1 MALMAYYPDQE
12 SSQYN
17 QGAAEAE
24 TQLLSSM
31 PVKIKDSE
39 FYASTDETERDLIR
53 FELNCA
59 LHHFLELDRPIF
71 LDSLGLFIPI
81 LQQRVNGYP
90 SGQAL
95 VIRKEVIRSVQ
106 FEKTDDFLESFNR
119 SAVSKITSK
128 DPEVAQKNQNKVVEL
143 QELTHRIYP
152 KLPIAMHLKWCEQGF
167 RSLLRAYL
175 LTIREKLVNQ
185 GFSANLSALG
195 TLYALHNRYG
205 STERDWFA
213 GADIQLYPRK
223 PQVVEVLSSNL
234 HARPVLNS
242 AWEML
247 AASYGNPVETYQ
259 LDIDQELA
267 GLGVE
272 SPSPGSRIHVAIFYA
287 PAELGMKPRFIFC
300 TEGLRYLAY
309 QVREHSIGTE
319 LMLQIPV
326 EESLNLEEQLE
337 TRIKRFGDRLLA
349 LGWAM
354 LYGTRGKTLRVGLG
368 INLESPIVDFERT
381 SLTGVIATSASP
393 LSGSHLCSDGE
404 FAYANLLGI
413 SNAESK
419 LISSGKRLHLLAMLE
434 LKGLGQ
440 ITNLKRKCILSSTKI

>member
-1 MALMAYYPDQE
+1 MAYYPEQE
-12 SSQYN
+12 SKQFNADADS
-17 QGAAEAE
+17 
-24 TQLLSSM
+24 QLLSTM
-31 PVKIKDSE
+31 PIKIKDSE

-71 LDSLGLFIPI
+71 LESLGLFVPV

-95 VIRKEVIRSVQ
+95 VIRKEVVRTVQ
-106 FEKTDDFLESFNR
+106 FEKTDDFHENFSR
-119 SAVSKITSK
+119 SAVTKITSK
-128 DPEVAQKNQNKVVEL
+128 FPEIAEQNQNKVVEL
-143 QELTHRIYP
+143 QELAHRIYP

-175 LTIREKLVNQ
+175 ITIRERLVNQ
-185 GFSANLSALG
+185 GFTANLSALG

-205 STERDWFA
+205 LTEKDWFA

-223 PQVVEVLSSNL
+223 PQVVEVLNSNL

-242 AWEML
+242 AWEL
-247 AASYGNPVETYQ
+247 LNASYGNALESYD
-259 LDIDQELA
+259 LDIDQELNS
-267 GLGVE
+267 LGVE
-272 SPSPGSRIHVAIFYA
+272 SPYPGSKFKVSIFFA
-287 PAELGMKPRFIFC
+287 PAELGLKARFIFC
-300 TEGLRYLAY
+300 SDGLRYLAY
-309 QVREHSIGTE
+309 QAKPGSIGSE

-326 EESLNLEEQLE
+326 EEGQDIYEQLE
-337 TRIKRFGDRLLA
+337 VRIKKFAGRFLA

-354 LYGTRGKTLRVGLG
+354 LIGTRGKTLRVGLG
-368 INLESPIVDFERT
+368 INLESPVVDFERT
-381 SLTGVIATSASP
+381 SLTGVVATSASP
-393 LSGSHLCSDGE
+393 LGGSHLCSDGE

-440 ITNLKRKCILSSTKI
+440 VTGLKRKCILSSTKI